1 MGHSPIIRPLPTAV
15 NSTRSDGERRYARRW
30 RARTAPF
37 VGGQRGM
44 TGRSVCG
51 GWRGDAIEV
60 ERGVVEGELLLGRPP
75 GAAAGGVAGGDA
87 RALEDL
93 CGDGV
98 LLVHR

>member
-37 VGGQRGM
+37 AGGQRGM

-51 GWRGDAIEV
+51 GWRVDAVEV
-60 ERGVVEGELLLGRPP
+60 ERGVVEGELFLGRPP
-75 GAAAGGVAGGDA
+75 GSAAGWGAGGEA
-87 RALEDL
+87 EVLEDL
-93 CGDGV
+93 FGDG
-98 LLVHR
+98 LVVDG